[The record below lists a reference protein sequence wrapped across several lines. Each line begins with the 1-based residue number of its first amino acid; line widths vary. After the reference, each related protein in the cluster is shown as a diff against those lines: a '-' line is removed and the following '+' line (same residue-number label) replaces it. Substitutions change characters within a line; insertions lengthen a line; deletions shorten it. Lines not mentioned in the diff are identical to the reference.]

1 MADKSVDADEAQ
13 ATLGDLLTFVR
24 EGHEVLISEG
34 DEPVARL
41 VPVGAL
47 RQAQDAAV
55 VSSSNGVG
63 AVGTAEG
70 PDPTG
75 RRRKRKLGLTPG
87 AIRVTPDFDDPLP
100 DSFWLGEE

>member
-1 MADKSVDADEAQ
+1 MADKTADKTVDADEAQ

-24 EGHEVLISEG
+24 EGHEVLISYG

-41 VPVGAL
+41 VPVG
-47 RQAQDAAV
+47 
-55 VSSSNGVG
+55 
-63 AVGTAEG
+63 TAEAPG
-70 PDPTG
+70 HPG

-87 AIRVTPDFDDPLP
+87 AARMSPDFDDPLP